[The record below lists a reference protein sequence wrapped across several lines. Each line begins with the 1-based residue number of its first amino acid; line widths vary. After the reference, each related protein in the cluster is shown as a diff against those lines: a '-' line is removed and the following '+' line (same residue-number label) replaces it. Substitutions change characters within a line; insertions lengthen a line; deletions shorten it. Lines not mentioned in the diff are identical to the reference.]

1 MYIHPKLPGFATV
14 LAVFFREQFASG
26 SICPGGVYQHGRL
39 HRTSKDLRLWFRLL
53 CERVAMIAK
62 KCGILIHDYLFAYI
76 QYGTHLFLIAYLQ
89 V

>member
-39 HRTSKDLRLWFRLL
+39 HRTSKDLSLDRLL
-53 CERVAMIAK
+53 TQIMIQ
-62 KCGILIHDYLFAYI
+62 I
-76 QYGTHLFLIAYLQ
+76 
-89 V
+89 VV